1 MVVGAEAGE
10 EVDTGEVVDAGAE
23 AGEEVDTG
31 EVVDTGAGVAMGTG
45 MGDRVAAMECGERA
59 GWEEVPVGGST

>member
-1 MVVGAEAGE
+1 MVVLPN
-10 EVDTGEVVDAGAE
+10 TQ